1 MRRLACAVTGAP
13 ALGLLALAVLCA
25 GAASPRRT
33 ASRAFVRATQHEE
46 FVWREATCR
55 RSQPRVLCLK
65 ELRPNDTRKFV
76 PHCTILHRCTPDT
89 GCCATEDQHCQAKT
103 VQAVQLHFVVVHM
116 NASGQSSYEP
126 AALMFDNHTECECR
140 LKKEPIR

>member
-1 MRRLACAVTGAP
+1 MYLSPNVLDSGCDAVGGRQLKKRCPAMRRLACAVTGAP

-65 ELRPNDTRKFV
+65 ELRPNDTRVSDNFRELERS
-76 PHCTILHRCTPDT
+76 PNNRAIRGSAMLQADHQSGIS
-89 GCCATEDQHCQAKT
+89 CQ
-103 VQAVQLHFVVVHM
+103 
-116 NASGQSSYEP
+116 
-126 AALMFDNHTECECR
+126 R
-140 LKKEPIR
+140 LPFSR